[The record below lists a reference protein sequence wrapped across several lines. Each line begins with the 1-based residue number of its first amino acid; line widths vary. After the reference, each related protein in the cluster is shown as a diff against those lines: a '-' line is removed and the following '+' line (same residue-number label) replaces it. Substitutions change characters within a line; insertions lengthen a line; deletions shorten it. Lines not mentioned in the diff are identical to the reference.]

1 MSTAQAGNGAGGNGA
16 AGGGSPELRGRGI
29 GEQIRRYR
37 ASFIAVIAMIVLA
50 IFVGGYVLSN
60 ERLSVPSGVPFI
72 GQSHFILK
80 AYLRS
85 AQALTPGQGQ
95 AVTIA
100 GAKIGEIEAVE
111 LRHGLALVTMA
122 LTPKFARIYRN
133 ATLLV
138 RPKTPLQEMTVE
150 LDPGNRSSGRLQS
163 GATLPV
169 SQTSPNVNFDQ
180 FLETLDGE
188 TRAYLQAL
196 LAAAAEGLHGNGRRL
211 AAVYRRFDPLAR
223 NVEEITKELSLYHR
237 NIAGSIHSFSAL
249 LQALGEVEKDL
260 AQLVENSNHVFRV
273 FVAQDANVQRTLQLL
288 PAALAKTNR
297 GLGKLATAAHYLGPT
312 LAALHPFARELAPAE
327 RASIPFLHKTTPIIK
342 NEIRPFARQARG
354 PIEKLGPASRA
365 FAKALPG
372 LTLSFTVFN
381 EIFNELAYNPGHGQG
396 GFLFFADWAAH
407 DVNSSYASADANGAL
422 GNTLLYFN
430 CSFLTVI
437 EAAARQD
444 ATAKVL
450 VDLLN
455 LPKCPR
461 AATATKATTAAATR
475 ASGGGG

>member
-1 MSTAQAGNGAGGNGA
+1 MSAKPSGNGA
-16 AGGGSPELRGRGI
+16 AGNGSAEQLQGRGI
-29 GEQIRRYR
+29 RDQIRRYR
-37 ASFIAVIAMIVLA
+37 ASFIAVITMVVLA

-60 ERLSVPSGVPFI
+60 ERLSVPSGVPLI

-122 LTPKFARIYRN
+122 LTPRYARIYRD

-150 LDPGNRSSGRLQS
+150 VDPGDPSSGRLQS

-169 SQTSPNVNFDQ
+169 AQTSPNVNFDQ

-237 NIAGSIHSFSAL
+237 DIAGSIHNFSAL

-288 PAALAKTNR
+288 PAALAKTDH

-312 LAALHPFARELAPAE
+312 LAALHPFASELAPAE
-327 RASIPFLHKTTPIIK
+327 RASIPFLKKTTPIIR
-342 NEIRPFARQARG
+342 NEIRPFTREARA

-372 LTLSFTVFN
+372 LTISFTVFN
-381 EIFNELAYNPGHGQG
+381 EIFNELAYNPGRSQG

-407 DVNSSYASADANGAL
+407 NVNSSYASADANGAL

-444 ATAKVL
+444 ATAKVI
-450 VDLLN
+450 VSLLN
-455 LPKCPR
+455 LPHITASECR
-461 AATATKATTAAATR
+461 AAQSSASAARATAAS
-475 ASGGGG
+475 SGGGG

>member
-1 MSTAQAGNGAGGNGA
+1 VIVA
-16 AGGGSPELRGRGI
+16 L
-29 GEQIRRYR
+29 
-37 ASFIAVIAMIVLA
+37 AV
-50 IFVGGYVLSN
+50 FVGGYILSN
-60 ERLSVPSGVPFI
+60 QRLSVPSGVPFI
-72 GQSHFILK
+72 GQSHFVLK

-100 GAKIGEIEAVE
+100 GAKIGEIEGVE
-111 LRHGLALVTMA
+111 LKHGLALVTMD
-122 LTPKFARIYRN
+122 LTPKYARIYRD

-150 LDPGNRSSGRLQS
+150 VDPGDPSSGRLKS

-223 NVEEITKELSLYHR
+223 NVEEITKELSLYHKS
-237 NIAGSIHSFSAL
+237 IAGSIHNFSAL

-288 PAALAKTNR
+288 PNALAKTNR

-312 LAALHPFARELAPAE
+312 LAALHPFARELAPSE
-327 RASIPFLHKTTPIIK
+327 RASIPYLKKTTPIIK
-342 NEIRPFARQARG
+342 NEIRPFAREARG

-396 GFLFFADWAAH
+396 NFLFFADWAAH
-407 DVNSSYASADANGAL
+407 NVNSSYASADANGAI
-422 GNTLLYFN
+422 GNSLLYFN
-430 CSFLTVI
+430 CDFVPVI

-444 ATAKVL
+444 PTAKVI
-450 VDLLN
+450 VNLLN
-455 LPKCPR
+455 LPHLKSSEC
-461 AATATKATTAAATR
+461 ATTAAAAKA
-475 ASGGGG
+475 ASTSARSGH